1 MTGTHPIMPCCQ
13 GKTSSHVSPV
23 GPQGKRGAGLECG
36 KQSSGRVTP
45 GGSRHY
51 LKQRH
56 GSQLVWKALTHISL
70 THTKGATPHMA
81 IHRERNRASEMCV
94 NLHVFPEYPPC
105 YSMSIE
111 LNTRTKIIFLNFLTR
126 MSLLLMR
133 SVHLDD
139 FSLVTVTPYYPY
151 LNIPQF

>member
-56 GSQLVWKALTHISL
+56 GSQLVWRALTHNSL
-70 THTKGATPHMA
+70 THTKGATPHIA
-81 IHRERNRASEMCV
+81 IHRERNRASEMCISRIC
-94 NLHVFPEYPPC
+94 PIC
-105 YSMSIE
+105 YSMS
-111 LNTRTKIIFLNFLTR
+111 NRTKYEDEN
-126 MSLLLMR
+126 
-133 SVHLDD
+133 HLSE
-139 FSLVTVTPYYPY
+139 FSYQDVFIV
-151 LNIPQF
+151 NAISSFR